1 VRQEPGEKDN
11 RANLEFKC
19 RPPLSG
25 HFIHEKIGFA
35 TIFLT
40 EIHSQFEN
48 ISSQKAPSRPM
59 NLKKTAID
67 QDTTVIIVGDTSVG
81 KTRILCQFNSSTF
94 DENTESTVGASYVQ
108 KAVDTA
114 RGKVTLLIWDTAGQ
128 ERYRS
133 LIPMYSRNAAAALLV
148 VDVSNPASCQAID
161 GWLETLKEN
170 CPPRVRIYLVANK
183 IDLVAQYPVE
193 DLERWA
199 SEHQFP
205 FFKTCAAEHQTV
217 VPVFVKIAEDMAGP
231 DLQWQPAPAAPQPA
245 ERVEEK
251 EGCC

>member
-1 VRQEPGEKDN
+1 
-11 RANLEFKC
+11 
-19 RPPLSG
+19 
-25 HFIHEKIGFA
+25 
-35 TIFLT
+35 
-40 EIHSQFEN
+40 
-48 ISSQKAPSRPM
+48 M

-67 QDTTVIIVGDTSVG
+67 QDPKVIIVGDTSVG
-81 KTRILCQFNSSTF
+81 KTSLLCQFNSSTF

-161 GWLETLKEN
+161 TWLDTLKEN

-183 IDLVAQYPVE
+183 IDLLAQFPLDE
-193 DLERWA
+193 LERWA
-199 SEHQFP
+199 NEHQFP
-205 FFKTCAAEHQTV
+205 FFKTCAAEHSTV
-217 VPVFVKIAEDMAGP
+217 APVFMKVAEDMATP
-231 DLQWQPAPAAPQPA
+231 DLQWQAANPPPLPV
-245 ERVEEK
+245 ESGEEK
-251 EGCC
+251 SGCC